1 MVNVGGTAT
10 VVLVSP
16 EILHP
21 SYAPLGG
28 IATGGGGAAGGALP
42 ARANAEFKIRMTNER
57 IISNPYPETA
67 PITPA
72 KVPVQYTPWY
82 VNASARTPN
91 KSKK

>member
-21 SYAPLGG
+21 SYVPLGG
-28 IATGGGGAAGGALP
+28 IATGGGGAGGGALP
-42 ARANAEFKIRMTNER
+42 ARVNPAFTKLMAFEMKK
-57 IISNPYPETA
+57 SNPYPDTA